1 MPPPSTE
8 ADREAT
14 AGFLMKL
21 RGRISDLAVL
31 RALEATPRTLFTP
44 RRYRDLAF
52 REMHLPIACG
62 QSMPDPFFV
71 ARLAS
76 AAAIGPE
83 HRVLEIGAGSGY
95 CTAIFAQL
103 AAEVLSLERWRALA
117 IEAAL
122 RLENSRRRQRSL
134 RMGRRREIP
143 AIAGR
148 FDRIIAHALCDAD
161 DLAALVRALTDDGAL
176 LAGKAGPCGEAR
188 LVRLTPGAGQ
198 VPVERDCG
206 PARRRLLRRFPT
218 RCDAARMC
226 ARAHITRQPPG

>member
-1 MPPPSTE
+1 MPQPSTE

-21 RGRISDLAVL
+21 RGRGVRDLAVL

-95 CTAIFAQL
+95 CTAIFARL

-122 RLENSRRRQRSL
+122 RLETLGVVNAACEWAD
-134 RMGRRREIP
+134 GREIP
-143 AIAGR
+143 AVAGR

-161 DLAALVRALTDDGAL
+161 DLAALVKALTDDGAL
-176 LAGKAGPCGEAR
+176 LAGKAGPYGETR
-188 LVRLTPGAGQ
+188 LVRLTPGARG

-206 PARRRLLRRFPT
+206 PARLTPLLQGLS
-218 RCDAARMC
+218 DAL
-226 ARAHITRQPPG
+226 